1 MEKNNEFEKIL
12 DKDTTHI
19 PQIGDIVKGV
29 VLSASKAE
37 VKLDIE
43 GIMTGVVRGREM
55 YLEAKEYAGLKPG
68 DVIEAT
74 VIEGENENGEMEL
87 SFKHAG
93 QERAWQNLKEAYAAG
108 TPITV
113 RIGEANRGGL
123 LVNYMQIQAFLPV
136 SQLSPENYPR
146 VSGGDKNKILEK
158 LKSLTGKE
166 LEVKVINMDKD
177 EEKLIVSEKEAW
189 QERQKD
195 VLSKY
200 KVGMVVEGTITA
212 VTNFGIFLSFGDN
225 LEGLIHISELAWQ
238 RIDDPSDMFKVGETI
253 KAEIINIE
261 GSKIFLSAKKLMDD
275 PWKDIAKKY
284 KIGSKAKGTILKI
297 NPFGLF
303 VELEKDIHGL
313 AHVSQLDLGSGEKV
327 EQKFKAG
334 DELEFIVMSVEPNEH
349 RLGLGLKEISAEEI
363 AEKTASA
370 KGSDESKNEAK
381 EEKKAKK
388 TSHSAEAPR
397 DEKTEESTETPE
409 TTEAEIVEEE
419 K

>member
-12 DKDTTHI
+12 DKDTIHI
-19 PQIGDIVKGV
+19 PQVGDIVTGT
-29 VLSASKAE
+29 VLSSSKSE
-37 VKLDIE
+37 VKLDVE

-55 YLEAKEYAGLKPG
+55 FLEAKEYANLKPG
-68 DVIEAT
+68 DTIEAT
-74 VIEGENENGEMEL
+74 VIEGENENGELEL

-93 QERAWQNLKEAYAAG
+93 QERAWQNLKEAYANN
-108 TPITV
+108 TPVTV
-113 RIGEANRGGL
+113 RVGEANRGGL
-123 LVNYMQIQAFLPV
+123 LVNYLQIQAFLPV

-146 VSGGDKNKILEK
+146 VSGGGKNKILEK

-195 VLSKY
+195 VLSQY
-200 KVGMVVEGTITA
+200 KVGMTVEGTITA
-212 VTNFGIFLSFGDN
+212 VTNFGVFLSFGDN

-261 GSKIFLSAKKLMDD
+261 GSKIFLSTKKLMDD

-284 KIGSKAKGTILKI
+284 KIGSNAKGTVLKI

-313 AHVSQLDLGSGEKV
+313 AHVSQLGLATGEKV

-334 DELEFIVMSVEPNEH
+334 DELDFVIMSVEPNEH
-349 RLGLGLKEISAEEI
+349 RLGLGLPGAIIPEKPEEP
-363 AEKTASA
+363 K
-370 KGSDESKNEAK
+370 KEAK
-381 EEKKAKK
+381 TKK
-388 TSHSAEAPR
+388 TKIEKAE
-397 DEKTEESTETPE
+397 SVE
-409 TTEAEIVEEE
+409 TTETEVTEE
-419 K
+419 KPEITEVEAASV

>member
-12 DKDTTHI
+12 DKDNLHI
-19 PQIGDIVKGV
+19 PQVGDIVKGT

-68 DVIEAT
+68 DEIEAT
-74 VIEGENENGEMEL
+74 VIEGENENGELEL

-93 QERAWQNLKEAYAAG
+93 QERAWQNLKEAYTNN
-108 TPITV
+108 TPIAV
-113 RIGEANRGGL
+113 RVSEANRGGL
-123 LVNYMQIQAFLPV
+123 LVNYLQIQAFLPV

-195 VLSKY
+195 VLSQY
-200 KVGMVVEGTITA
+200 KIGMTVEGIITA
-212 VTNFGIFLSFGDN
+212 VTNFGVFLSFGDN

-238 RIDDPSDMFKVGETI
+238 RIDDPTDLFKVGETI

-261 GSKIFLSAKKLMDD
+261 GSKIFLSAKKLMAD
-275 PWKDIAKKY
+275 PWKDIAEKY
-284 KIGSKAKGTILKI
+284 TIGSKAHGTILKI

-313 AHVSQLDLGSGEKV
+313 AHVSQLDLASGEKV

-334 DELEFIVMSVEPNEH
+334 DELDFIVMSIEPNEH
-349 RLGLGLKEISAEEI
+349 RLGLGLKEAIATEGKEE
-363 AEKTASA
+363 TTSV
-370 KGSDESKNEAK
+370 ESKKTKKTKEDKDVSKANETPAITEK
-381 EEKKAKK
+381 ETAKK
-388 TSHSAEAPR
+388 
-397 DEKTEESTETPE
+397 
-409 TTEAEIVEEE
+409 
-419 K
+419 

>member
-1 MEKNNEFEKIL
+1 MSIGARNDKIMEKNNEFEKIL

-55 YLEAKEYAGLKPG
+55 YLEAKEYSGLKPG

-74 VIEGENENGEMEL
+74 VIESENENGEMEL

-113 RIGEANRGGL
+113 RISEANRGGL

-238 RIDDPSDMFKVGETI
+238 RIDDPSDMFKVSETI

-303 VELEKDIHGL
+303 IELEKDIHGL
-313 AHVSQLDLGSGEKV
+313 AHVSQLGLASGEKV
-327 EQKFKAG
+327 EQKFKTG

-363 AEKTASA
+363 AEKQ
-370 KGSDESKNEAK
+370 EAK
-381 EEKKAKK
+381 EEKKTKKAK
-388 TSHSAEAPR
+388 AEKP
-397 DEKTEESTETPE
+397 TEEPE
-409 TTEAEIVEEE
+409 TTEVETKEEE